1 MLWLPSCPLLI
12 IIITPQ
18 FLQIISFS
26 MQALMHKVGRGFWIL
41 KICIQTPLIKTKILK
56 KPFSKWFRLCCWQS
70 SVRVWKHNWFT
81 GPPSNHSTSSSISA
95 AFTLNTQCIMWG
107 KVTIGSPVRQPT
119 NTLHIARHTKTLIMH
134 ITKCIYGVKAQLDHL
149 SVKGPE
155 CKCIVDTFQCEG
167 NTLQCTFVQCNVR
180 CKI

>member
-1 MLWLPSCPLLI
+1 
-12 IIITPQ
+12 
-18 FLQIISFS
+18 

-41 KICIQTPLIKTKILK
+41 NICIQTPLIKTKILK

-134 ITKCIYGVKAQLDHL
+134 ITKCIWRESTVGSSVRKRSRMQVHSRHFSVRRQHL
-149 SVKGPE
+149 AMHI
-155 CKCIVDTFQCEG
+155 CA
-167 NTLQCTFVQCNVR
+167 VQCPL
-180 CKI
+180 

>member
-1 MLWLPSCPLLI
+1 
-12 IIITPQ
+12 
-18 FLQIISFS
+18 

-41 KICIQTPLIKTKILK
+41 NICIQTPLIKTKILK